1 MIDILEQEIADTSEE
16 LFQILL
22 KDRTTKKNICWAT
35 DHYVSYGAPYF
46 PQEPITKDLVTGIN
60 TKIVQPRASK
70 KMEEKV
76 RRTKEKAE
84 VFTPSWICNKQNNLI
99 DDAWFG
105 RKNVFN
111 TTCGETWVSTKEK
124 VEFQND
130 KTWKNYVDAKRLEI
144 SCGEA
149 PYIVSRYDAVTGE
162 EIPISE
168 RIGLLD
174 RKIRIVNE
182 NTDTEEDWFKWII
195 RAYESTYGYEYQGD
209 NILIAREN
217 LLYTFIENMENR
229 FFYKPDNTQLK
240 RIARIISWN
249 IWQMDGITMTAPYS
263 GHPRAY
269 TQLSILDYANN
280 TIQKEPIPCRIFD
293 WRSKCSLEFRSMVKG
308 G

>member
-35 DHYVSYGAPYF
+35 DNYVSYGAPYF

-124 VEFQND
+124 VEFQKD

-162 EIPISE
+162 EIPI
-168 RIGLLD
+168 D
-174 RKIRIVNE
+174 RKSV
-182 NTDTEEDWFKWII
+182 
-195 RAYESTYGYEYQGD
+195 
-209 NILIAREN
+209 
-217 LLYTFIENMENR
+217 
-229 FFYKPDNTQLK
+229 
-240 RIARIISWN
+240 
-249 IWQMDGITMTAPYS
+249 
-263 GHPRAY
+263 
-269 TQLSILDYANN
+269 
-280 TIQKEPIPCRIFD
+280 
-293 WRSKCSLEFRSMVKG
+293 V
-308 G
+308 

>member
-229 FFYKPDNTQLK
+229 FFHKPDNTQLK